1 MNELQN
7 GGSTSGFSKGFRVTL
22 TLIAAILVIAGGLF
36 PVLWTRPTRCGGN
49 SVAAEADQVCMA
61 LNYYLDDYRQWP
73 ATLTG
78 RTFYTTDEATINV
91 LSGRNTNANPR
102 GFQYL
107 DLAPEQMELRDPY
120 GNLYNIKLDNDY
132 DQRITLGGEQHKAR
146 ALVWSNGKDGI
157 NNFGRGDDITSWQNL
172 WE

>member
-1 MNELQN
+1 MC
-7 GGSTSGFSKGFRVTL
+7 
-22 TLIAAILVIAGGLF
+22 I
-36 PVLWTRPTRCGGN
+36 
-49 SVAAEADQVCMA
+49 A
-61 LNYYLDDYRQWP
+61 LNSYLDDYRQWP

-78 RTFYTTDEATINV
+78 RTSYTTDETTINI

-107 DLAPEQMELRDPY
+107 GLPPEQTELRDPY
-120 GNLYNIKLDNDY
+120 GNLYNVKLDEDY
-132 DQRITLGGEQHKAR
+132 DQRITLGSEPHKAR
-146 ALVWSNGKDGI
+146 AIVWSNGEDGI